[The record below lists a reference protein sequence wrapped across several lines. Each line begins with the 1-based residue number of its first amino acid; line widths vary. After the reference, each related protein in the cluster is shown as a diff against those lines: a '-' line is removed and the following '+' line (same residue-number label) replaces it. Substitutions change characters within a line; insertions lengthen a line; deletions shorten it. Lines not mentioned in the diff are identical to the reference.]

1 MALFDRLDALDAV
14 RLSSLQASGWHVE
27 AAARAMEAG
36 DMLYAGKYSDPDYE
50 LLLREGCD
58 LAIESTMIFHTPRV
72 REMLEQLGIPVIV
85 DRSSYERHPLGRT
98 EWIKLY
104 AALVGREA
112 EAQAFFDDQA
122 RAVERYAGA
131 PGGGTVAFFYVASDG
146 SVVVRGAGDYVSRM
160 IELAGGR
167 CALDGLS
174 DPDNRRSSVSVSMEQ
189 FYAAAVDADYL
200 IYNAAIARAP
210 ESLDDLLSISALFG
224 DFRAVREG
232 RVFSTGRDLY
242 QETDEVGAFIS
253 DVHNMLAGA
262 GDMRFLKRVP

>member
-1 MALFDRLDALDAV
+1 M
-14 RLSSLQASGWHVE
+14 
-27 AAARAMEAG
+27 
-36 DMLYAGKYSDPDYE
+36 
-50 LLLREGCD
+50 
-58 LAIESTMIFHTPRV
+58 
-72 REMLEQLGIPVIV
+72 
-85 DRSSYERHPLGRT
+85 
-98 EWIKLY
+98 
-104 AALVGREA
+104 
-112 EAQAFFDDQA
+112 
-122 RAVERYAGA
+122 
-131 PGGGTVAFFYVASDG
+131 AFFYVASDG

-174 DPDNRRSSVSVSMEQ
+174 DPDSRRSSVSVSMEQ

-253 DVHNMLAGA
+253 DVHNMLTGA